1 MKFAPFVALGVAL
14 AGAPAL
20 AAPAGFVTTDGTK
33 FSLDGKEFFFAGS
46 NAYYL
51 PFNVWGTD
59 HYQDVKV
66 GLEAAKD
73 AGLKVIRTWA
83 FHDNNRTFQSG
94 GLPKYN
100 TGGEETVMQWF
111 DSDGKV
117 EIDLGVLDVVV
128 EAAEATDMKLI
139 LALTN
144 NWADY
149 GGMDVYTVNLGG
161 RYHDDFYRLPA
172 IKKAYKNYVST
183 VVNRYKDSPAVFA
196 WELANEPRCGADG
209 SRNLPRG
216 PDCGP
221 ELITSWIDEM
231 STYIKSIDKDHLVTT
246 GSEGGF
252 NRESSDW
259 TYNGSDGTDFDAEL
273 ELPNIDF
280 NTFHSYPQAWS
291 KTADWVE
298 QWIIDHAKAG
308 AAAGKPVVH
317 EEYGWTDKSTR
328 VSVISKWQKVSLE
341 QEVSDL
347 YWQFGYSGYSY
358 GKNHDDGNTIYLE
371 DDEAQPLVYEHA
383 AAVNGG
389 ETPPSQTSPGTTPPS
404 PTPTNNGPRQVKYGQ
419 CGGLG
424 WTGPTQCVAG
434 STCKEQNQWY
444 SQCL

>member
-1 MKFAPFVALGVAL
+1 MAK
-14 AGAPAL
+14 
-20 AAPAGFVTTDGTK
+20 K
-33 FSLDGKEFFFAGS
+33 FSLDGEDFFFAGS
-46 NAYYL
+46 NAYYF
-51 PFNVWGTD
+51 PFNIWGTD

-66 GLEAAKD
+66 GLVAAKD

-83 FHDNNRTFQSG
+83 FHDNNRTYVSG
-94 GLPKYN
+94 GLPKYG
-100 TGGEETVMQWF
+100 TGGEETVMQF
-111 DSDGKV
+111 FNDDGTV
-117 EIDLGVLDVVV
+117 DIDLGGLDVVI
-128 EAAEATDMKLI
+128 EAAEATGIKLI

-161 RYHDDFYRLPA
+161 KYHDDFYRLPA
-172 IKKAYKNYVST
+172 IKKAYKNFVSA

-221 ELITSWIDEM
+221 ELLTSWMDEM
-231 STYIKSIDKDHLVTT
+231 STYIKSLDSDHLVTT

-259 TYNGSDGTDFDAEL
+259 AYNGADGADFDAEL
-273 ELPNIDF
+273 KLPNIDF

-291 KTADWVE
+291 KTTQWVE
-298 QWIIDHAKAG
+298 QWIVDHAE
-308 AAAGKPVVH
+308 AAKGKPVVH

-328 VSVISKWQKVSLE
+328 VSVLSKWQEVSL
-341 QEVSDL
+341 QHEVSDM

-371 DDEAQPLVYEHA
+371 DDEAQPLVYQHA

-389 ETPPSQTSPGTTPPS
+389 EVPPPSSTTTGTTQ
-404 PTPTNNGPRQVKYGQ
+404 PTQTDGPRQVKYGQ
-419 CGGLG
+419 CGGSG
-424 WTGPTQCVAG
+424 WTGPTLCESG
-434 STCKEQNQWY
+434 STCQVQNQWY